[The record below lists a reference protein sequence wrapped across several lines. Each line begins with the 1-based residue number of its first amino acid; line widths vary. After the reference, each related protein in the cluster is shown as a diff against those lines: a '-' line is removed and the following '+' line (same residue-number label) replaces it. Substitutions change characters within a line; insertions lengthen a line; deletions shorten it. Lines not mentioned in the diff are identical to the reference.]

1 MYLLRRTSCRK
12 SLLRQGLLI
21 QMPAILPA
29 RLKVQSAELAQ
40 LAPDA
45 EEFCRA
51 YHAYLDYYADRT
63 YRPGKVG
70 EPAPLMRTYQV
81 PQQVIRAELRELTE
95 FAANEREESL
105 VLADLLWSE
114 PYLEFRLLAASLIGL
129 VSPNPPESIF
139 GRIKSWTGPSTEER
153 LVNALIISGLERVRL
168 ECPDSYIGQ
177 IETWLK
183 SKHSFDNRLGLKAI
197 PPLLETPSFGDFPL
211 IYRLLDQVM
220 RIAQPSLR
228 TELLAVIQALANR
241 SPKETAFF
249 LHQTMIT
256 GVDNPNLAWYLRH
269 SFKFFPPD
277 YQAYLQEALREGK

>member
-70 EPAPLMRTYQV
+70 EPPPLMRTYQV

-95 FAANEREESL
+95 YAANEREESL

-129 VSPNPPESIF
+129 VSPDPSESIF
-139 GRIKSWTGPSTEER
+139 GRIHSWAGPSTEER
-153 LVNALIISGLERVRL
+153 LINALIVSGLERMRL
-168 ECPDSYIGQ
+168 ERADRYIEQ

-183 SKHSFDNRLGLKAI
+183 SKHTFEKRLGLKAI
-197 PPLLETPSFGDFPL
+197 PPLLDTPSFADFPL
-211 IYRLLDQVM
+211 IFRFLEQVI
-220 RIAQPSLR
+220 RSAQPSLR
-228 TELLAVIQALANR
+228 PELLAVIEALANR

-249 LHQTMIT
+249 LHQTLIA
-256 GVDNPNLAWYLRH
+256 GSDPNLKWFVRH
-269 SFKFFPPD
+269 SLKYFPSD
-277 YQAYLQEALREGK
+277 SQKYLQDALRQGK